1 MSIAKQ
7 PLLFSNPLLASFP
20 QSNICTMHFDAIQCD
35 AMRCDVIHLQDS
47 VFQRLGY
54 IFIHSELLIQKPEK
68 LLTMCLLLVYKPCS
82 NAHWPFR
89 QKHIQIFRH
98 TKTCTHFRIFIVA
111 FGILLLLYH
120 HFLVDAIVFFMFSC
134 VCVCFIFC
142 THACAIFLVV
152 VFFSAFS
159 KHRSWWEIL
168 PIEFTCQVDEKLLA
182 SSHQFF
188 LPFSIWYFRWLL
200 LPSLHH
206 YHCSYIHYLRNGND
220 TRF

>member
-7 PLLFSNPLLASFP
+7 PLLFSKPALGILSSSQYIYTM
-20 QSNICTMHFDAIQCD
+20 QSDAIQCD
-35 AMRCDVIHLQDS
+35 AMWYTSQDS

-111 FGILLLLYH
+111 FGILLLFHH
-120 HFLVDAIVFFMFSC
+120 HFLVDSIVFFLS
-134 VCVCFIFC
+134 VCFIFC
-142 THACAIFLVV
+142 THACTIFLVV
-152 VFFSAFS
+152 VFF
-159 KHRSWWEIL
+159 
-168 PIEFTCQVDEKLLA
+168 CC
-182 SSHQFF
+182 F
-188 LPFSIWYFRWLL
+188 L
-200 LPSLHH
+200 
-206 YHCSYIHYLRNGND
+206 
-220 TRF
+220 